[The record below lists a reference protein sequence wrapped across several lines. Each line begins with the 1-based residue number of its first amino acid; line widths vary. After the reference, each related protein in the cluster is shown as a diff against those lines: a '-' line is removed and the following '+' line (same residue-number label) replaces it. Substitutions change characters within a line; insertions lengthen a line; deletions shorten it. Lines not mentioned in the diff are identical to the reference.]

1 MINTRFEAYKI
12 KRELIR
18 SGIEVVL
25 RRPRLNQFKEPSN
38 EYEYVGKL
46 KGLYHE
52 LSGSVAG
59 YVKITTGDTTQVR
72 SKKDPMLLCLY
83 EDVKRLKLRVG
94 DQIKIN
100 AKMFKVTGVVNVQ
113 EWNII
118 ADVSLEV
125 VDCGVPA

>member
-1 MINTRFEAYKI
+1 MINTRFEAYKL

-18 SGIEVVL
+18 SGIKVVL
-25 RRPRLNQFKEPSN
+25 RRPKLNQFKEPSN
-38 EYEYVGKL
+38 EYEHVGKL
-46 KGLYHE
+46 VGLYHE

-59 YVKITTGDTTQVR
+59 YVKITTSDTTQIR

-83 EDVKRLKLRVG
+83 EDVERLKLRIG
-94 DQIKIN
+94 DQIRIN
-100 AKMFKVTGVVNVQ
+100 AKTFKVTGVVNIQ

-125 VDCGVPA
+125 VDCGFPT